1 MIQLNKIITNKDND
15 LDSLSRSNPVIL
27 VFLRHFGCIFCK
39 EALHD
44 LAEKKAEIAYKK
56 LKLVFVHMTNL
67 SLADNFFREFQ
78 FENPEHISDPEC
90 DIYQQFGLAKGK
102 LNQLFGLKTWVRG
115 FQASRNLPHNISIK
129 QIGDSFQ
136 MPGIFVL
143 FEGKIVDS
151 YIHKSAADRPDYN
164 KFINCCN
171 T

>member
-1 MIQLNKIITNKDND
+1 MIDLKEIITNKDND

-44 LAEKKAEIAYKK
+44 LAEKKAELAYKK
-56 LKLVFVHMTNL
+56 IKLVFVHMTNL
-67 SLADNFFREFQ
+67 AMADKFFREFQ

-90 DIYQQFGLAKGK
+90 SIYQQFGLAKGK
-102 LNQLFGLKTWVRG
+102 LNQLFGLNTWVRG
-115 FQASRNLPHNISIK
+115 FQISRNLSHHMSVK

-151 YIHKSAADRPDYN
+151 YIHKSASDRPDYN